1 MQVKNMKAKPTIEKT
16 AKDAKVRGWTDGKFD
31 VHRERR
37 VCERFSSNLQA
48 RLFYGNLIYTGK
60 VTNISMSGMFICTK
74 VKFPVSA
81 EFLIVVLLDERTAK
95 IPIKVKRTIKQE
107 DDYSSELS
115 GLGVELLKAPR
126 NYLDYVGSRN
136 PI

>member
-1 MQVKNMKAKPTIEKT
+1 MISKHINEKT
-16 AKDAKVRGWTDGKFD
+16 ENDAKVRVWTDGKFD

-60 VTNISMSGMFICTK
+60 VTNISMSGMFISTK
-74 VKFPVSA
+74 VKFPVNS
-81 EFLIVVLLDERTAK
+81 EFLMVVLLDDRTVK

-107 DDYSSELS
+107 DDYYSELS
-115 GLGVELLKAPR
+115 GLGVELLQAPR
-126 NYLDYVGSRN
+126 NYLDYVGSCK